1 MMSKSFW
8 DQAAQEA
15 RIRKVSR
22 MIPDNA
28 TLTQHN
34 INEIL
39 AAALEY
45 MAQFDISRVQLA
57 RAIGTNEAY
66 LSDLFN
72 RKRDLP
78 VATRDKLLRAI
89 NNWMEEDL
97 RARTARKPENFVE
110 LRSSRRIIE
119 AARHIKAA
127 RTIGV
132 VDGPA
137 GVGKSLTANYL
148 ASELPGT
155 MVVTVDYDCRTA
167 RGLLKKIYLAS
178 KLRRNAR
185 ANPHLAD
192 VVDRLAGSGR
202 LLVIDQAH
210 DLLNAA
216 AFKLIQDLHD
226 ACELPILLLGTVDIH
241 RQLTDDEDPQFGQ
254 LASRIGLRIHLFDEL
269 FRSGKG
275 GRRLQW
281 VSVDELRQIFDH
293 GKLKLHTDTLRLLCQ
308 IANWDVGH
316 LRRVK
321 WLVRYA
327 EGIARAAKAR
337 AILPAHLEKA
347 IEMVAGERRPLP
359 PLERADADAAAG

>member
-1 MMSKSFW
+1 MSKNFW
-8 DQAAQEA
+8 DQAAHEA
-15 RIRKVSR
+15 RIRRVSR
-22 MIPDNA
+22 MIPDHA

-34 INEIL
+34 IGEIL
-39 AAALEY
+39 AAAGEY

-89 NNWMEEDL
+89 NNWMEEDF
-97 RARTARKPENFVE
+97 RARVARKPENFVE
-110 LRSSRRIIE
+110 LHSSKQIIE
-119 AARHIKAA
+119 AARNIKAT

-137 GVGKSLTANYL
+137 GVGKSLTAKYL

-167 RGLLKKIYLAS
+167 RGLLKKIYTAS

-185 ANPHLAD
+185 KNPALAD
-192 VVDRLAGSGR
+192 VVERLAGSGR

-210 DLLNAA
+210 DLLNAG

-226 ACELPILLLGTVDIH
+226 ACELPILLLGTIDIH
-241 RQLTDDEDPQFGQ
+241 RQLADDEDPQFGQ
-254 LASRIGLRIHLFDEL
+254 LASRIGLRVHLFDEL
-269 FRSGKG
+269 FRVSKG

-281 VSVDELRQIFDH
+281 VSVDELRRIFDH
-293 GKLKLHTDTLRLLCQ
+293 GKLKLHNDTLRLLCQ
-308 IANWDVGH
+308 IANWEIGH

-327 EGIARAAKAR
+327 EGIARAAKAKV
-337 AILPAHLEKA
+337 ILPAHLEKS
-347 IEMVAGERRPLP
+347 IKMVAGERRELP
-359 PLERADADAAAG
+359 ALDPADAEAATG